1 MTIALMQP
9 YFFPYIGQFQI
20 INAVDRFI
28 LVDELQHIQAG
39 WIHRNRILKPNGGW
53 QYIILPI
60 GKHKLRLNTL
70 IKDIQVVENGD
81 WKRRI
86 LGQVE
91 HYKKM
96 APFYRDVCNVLQECF
111 HSTERNITKLNGSF
125 FKVVCTYLGI
135 PFKLEISSEMN
146 FDYSTVTDKEDRGI
160 KMCRQIGAHR
170 LINPPGGINLY
181 SKENFRQ
188 NGVQLEFLQ
197 PDLSLYDQRNGNFE
211 PGLSIIDVMMF
222 NSPSDIKTM
231 LNAYR
236 LL

>member
-70 IKDIQVVENGD
+70 IKEIRVIENDD

-86 LGQVE
+86 LGQLE
-91 HYKKM
+91 HYKKL
-96 APFYRDVCNVLQECF
+96 APYYKNGRDLLQACF
-111 HSTERNITKLNGSF
+111 QSTERNITKLNGSF
-125 FKVVCTYLGI
+125 FKTVCDYLDI

-160 KMCRQIGAHR
+160 KMCRQLGATR
-170 LINPPGGINLY
+170 LINPPGGVNLY
-181 SKENFRQ
+181 SKENFKK
-188 NGVQLEFLQ
+188 NGVELQFLQ
-197 PDLSLYDQRNGNFE
+197 PDLKAYNQRHDIFE
-211 PGLSIIDVMMF
+211 PGLSIIDVIMF
-222 NSPSDIKTM
+222 NSPAEIKTM
-231 LNAYR
+231 LNEYQ